1 MERTTKWDEKLSSQ
15 HIGCFHGCRNGSK
28 LEFRQQ
34 WITFYWEN
42 VWMGTCGL
50 YKFYQFCVCN
60 HCIKVI
66 WRFYEYTIILT
77 ATIKKYFYSWSMDLF
92 YRTFVTTPI
101 LCYVFGMHDCMLA
114 IVGGL
119 ASITTY
125 VVTVI
130 LHLIN

>member
-1 MERTTKWDEKLSSQ
+1 
-15 HIGCFHGCRNGSK
+15 
-28 LEFRQQ
+28 
-34 WITFYWEN
+34 
-42 VWMGTCGL
+42 
-50 YKFYQFCVCN
+50 
-60 HCIKVI
+60 
-66 WRFYEYTIILT
+66 
-77 ATIKKYFYSWSMDLF
+77 MDLF

-130 LHLIN
+130 LFVINKYIYIEDFIFLLIMFRCIYYISFRLWRQKGG